1 MKKSIIYFSIITL
14 FLFIFI
20 IFYRG
25 LDKSVSYEPESK
37 IKNIPEFSAI
47 TFFQKQEI
55 NSKNIQ
61 DLIEE
66 LQGMGEQYS
75 VLKGRDF
82 VVYSAVD
89 QNMVTDVKTS
99 IEGAT
104 EIAFFPP
111 MTGG

>member
-1 MKKSIIYFSIITL
+1 MGKVKLKYFSRIREAIGKPSEL
-14 FLFIFI
+14 LEI
-20 IFYRG
+20 
-25 LDKSVSYEPESK
+25 KS
-37 IKNIPEFSAI
+37 N
-47 TFFQKQEI
+47 
-55 NSKNIQ
+55 NLL

-66 LQGMGEQYS
+66 LQSMGEQYS

-89 QNMVTDVKTS
+89 QNMVTDLKTS

>member
-1 MKKSIIYFSIITL
+1 MGKVKLKYFSRIREAIGKPSEL
-14 FLFIFI
+14 VEI
-20 IFYRG
+20 
-25 LDKSVSYEPESK
+25 KS
-37 IKNIPEFSAI
+37 N
-47 TFFQKQEI
+47 
-55 NSKNIQ
+55 NLL

-66 LQGMGEQYS
+66 LQSMGEQYS
-75 VLKGRDF
+75 VFKGRDF

-89 QNMVTDVKTS
+89 QNMVTDLKTS